1 MSDSGEKCPIQ
12 AQKVTDKEDGRYSID
27 MQKNA
32 EIATIPSSNAIKVAE
47 SAEKLPIEDPQKAAS
62 RENYSFDSQKVAE
75 SAEKL
80 PIKESDADAI
90 ESSKKLP
97 IKETKVTDK
106 DGKCPIDAQKVTDN
120 EEKRHSTDMHE
131 DAELAEKTS
140 SNAIKVAESAEK
152 LPIEESKK
160 AGSGGAYS
168 INTQKNAETAEK
180 LPIKEQKVTESS
192 EKLPIKESMMSEMA
206 EKLPI
211 KEPKVTVK
219 NGECPIEAEKV
230 TVKEDERHSTD
241 MHENAEIATIPS
253 SNAIKVAESAEKLP
267 IEDPKKAGW
276 GENYSFNSQKIA
288 ESAEKLP
295 IKEPKVSESSK
306 MLPIKISVESY
317 TQAYLDK
324 GYSEPT
330 VLNLNAV
337 YDDIEVNQVFD
348 SAYLMKIL
356 ECSERTAR
364 GLLVKLKEMNVVI
377 SVVGKGK
384 GRGRKIFRFKYET
397 EVSEI

>member
-1 MSDSGEKCPIQ
+1 LYNKGNNCPIN
-12 AQKVTDKEDGRYSID
+12 AQKVTVKDGNCPTEAQKVTVKDDERLEKVTVKDDERLEKVTVKDEERLEKVTVKDEERLEKVTVKGEELPIEGQKVTVKEDGRHSID
-27 MQKNA
+27 MHEDA
-32 EIATIPSSNAIKVAE
+32 ELAKKSSFNAINVAE
-47 SAEKLPIEDPQKAAS
+47 SAEKLPIEGVKKAS
-62 RENYSFDSQKVAE
+62 SGENYSINSQK
-75 SAEKL
+75 
-80 PIKESDADAI
+80 
-90 ESSKKLP
+90 
-97 IKETKVTDK
+97 
-106 DGKCPIDAQKVTDN
+106 N
-120 EEKRHSTDMHE
+120 
-131 DAELAEKTS
+131 
-140 SNAIKVAESAEK
+140 AESAEK
-152 LPIEESKK
+152 LPIEESRM
-160 AGSGGAYS
+160 ADSEDSYS
-168 INTQKNAETAEK
+168 N
-180 LPIKEQKVTESS
+180 
-192 EKLPIKESMMSEMA
+192 
-206 EKLPI
+206 
-211 KEPKVTVK
+211 
-219 NGECPIEAEKV
+219 
-230 TVKEDERHSTD
+230 
-241 MHENAEIATIPS
+241 
-253 SNAIKVAESAEKLP
+253 
-267 IEDPKKAGW
+267 
-276 GENYSFNSQKIA
+276 NSQKIA

-348 SAYLMKIL
+348 SAYIMKIL